1 MRFCKYIMKNASS
14 KPLSG
19 AFLDLPL
26 FSVRAHVTNVLMYGC
41 HLPDT
46 LSPAGAEEYSAV

>member
-26 FSVRAHVTNVLMYGC
+26 FLFVLMLLMYGYL
-41 HLPDT
+41 LPDT

>member
-1 MRFCKYIMKNASS
+1 MKNASS

-26 FSVRAHVTNVLMYGC
+26 FSVRAHVTNVLMYGY